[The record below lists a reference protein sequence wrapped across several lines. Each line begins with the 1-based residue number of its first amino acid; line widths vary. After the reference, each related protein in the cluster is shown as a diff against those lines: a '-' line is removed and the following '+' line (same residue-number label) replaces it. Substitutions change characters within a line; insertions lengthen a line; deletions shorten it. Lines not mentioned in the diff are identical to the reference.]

1 MRRAALVLA
10 TVLAVPG
17 WASAQTTVDQKRPA
31 APDGTVSIENMA
43 GTIKVTGWD
52 RAEVQVKGTV
62 GAGGELSFEGTGKST
77 HIEIESDRNP
87 MGVKSDLEVYVPAG
101 SSVEIEGFQATISA
115 VGVTG
120 SVKAETVNGS
130 ITQSGAAKNVELQS
144 VNGDVDVTKA
154 HGRVKAESV
163 NGSVVLHDASG
174 ELEAST
180 VHGKLHVLGGS
191 WQRAEIE
198 SVAGTVRFEAA
209 LSPRATLS
217 IETVSGA
224 VQLVLPA
231 GDRRR
236 VRGVELQRRRSRT
249 SSGPRPASPASGR
262 RRPSSTSRRARAA
275 RASRSRRCRARSRSA
290 SGRKAAAGQKFTREK
305 SDEATGDPGGNR
317 GGGPGALRGGLG
329 GVPLERQAGGGAG
342 DRDQGRQRRHHRE
355 RDERRRGRAGG
366 GQEGPPQRP
375 ARRQDRRGRARGRR
389 DDLRRLPLDR
399 RQGQRVRARQG
410 RPHERARQ
418 RRQRRVQAERPGAA
432 CASWAAPSTAGSTH
446 AGSRRTPRPRR

>member
-10 TVLAVPG
+10 TVLAVAG
-17 WASAQTTVDQKRPA
+17 RASAQTTVDQKRPA

-62 GAGGELSFEGTGKST
+62 GAGGELSFDGTGKST

-115 VGVTG
+115 AGVTG

-154 HGRVKAESV
+154 NGRIKAESV

-191 WQRAEIE
+191 WQRAELE

-209 LSPRATLS
+209 ISPRATVS

-224 VQLVLPA
+224 VQLLLPA
-231 GDRRR
+231 G
-236 VRGVELQRRRSRT
+236 VGAEFAVSSFQGQINNELGPAAQK
-249 SSGPRPASPASGR
+249 SSKWTPE
-262 RRPSSTSRRARAA
+262 TELN
-275 RASRSRRCRARSRSA
+275 
-290 SGRKAAAGQKFTREK
+290 FT
-305 SDEATGDPGGNR
+305 TGS
-317 GGGPGALRGGLG
+317 
-329 GVPLERQAGGGAG
+329 GGARVTVETLSG
-342 DRDQGRQRRHHRE
+342 AIEIRK
-355 RDERRRGRAGG
+355 
-366 GQEGPPQRP
+366 RP
-375 ARRQDRRGRARGRR
+375 
-389 DDLRRLPLDR
+389 
-399 RQGQRVRARQG
+399 
-410 RPHERARQ
+410 
-418 RRQRRVQAERPGAA
+418 
-432 CASWAAPSTAGSTH
+432 
-446 AGSRRTPRPRR
+446 

>member
-87 MGVKSDLEVYVPAG
+87 MGVRSDLEVYVPAG
-101 SSVEIEGFQATISA
+101 SSVQIEGFQATISA
-115 VGVTG
+115 AGVTG
-120 SVKAETVNGS
+120 SVTAETVNGS

-144 VNGDVDVTKA
+144 VNGNVDVTKA

-191 WQRAEIE
+191 WQRAEME

-209 LSPRATLS
+209 LSPRATMS

-231 GDRRR
+231 ATGAEFA
-236 VRGVELQRRRSRT
+236 V
-249 SSGPRPASPASGR
+249 SSFSGR
-262 RRPSSTSRRARAA
+262 ITNELGPE
-275 RASRSRRCRARSRSA
+275 ASKP
-290 SGRKAAAGQKFTREK
+290 GKWTPQTELNFT
-305 SDEATGDPGGNR
+305 TGS
-317 GGGPGALRGGLG
+317 
-329 GVPLERQAGGGAG
+329 GGARVTVETLSG
-342 DRDQGRQRRHHRE
+342 AIDIRK
-355 RDERRRGRAGG
+355 
-366 GQEGPPQRP
+366 RP
-375 ARRQDRRGRARGRR
+375 
-389 DDLRRLPLDR
+389 
-399 RQGQRVRARQG
+399 
-410 RPHERARQ
+410 
-418 RRQRRVQAERPGAA
+418 
-432 CASWAAPSTAGSTH
+432 
-446 AGSRRTPRPRR
+446 